1 MSVGWADIPGLSTC
15 IGCCSAAWLQSWLQ
29 SRLSGADSWKVT
41 ADDGTA
47 WQADTDAE
55 AEAAIELAAYII
67 GRGQDQPGL
76 ALPEPCHAEPCR
88 MAHAGGLLR
97 RRA

>member
-1 MSVGWADIPGLSTC
+1 
-15 IGCCSAAWLQSWLQ
+15 
-29 SRLSGADSWKVT
+29 VT

-47 WQADTDAE
+47 RQADTD
-55 AEAAIELAAYII
+55 AEAAIELAANI

-76 ALPEPCHAEPCR
+76 ALPELCHAEPCR
-88 MAHAGGLLR
+88 TAHAGGLLR